1 MKILVYGAGGVGGYF
16 GARLAESGNKVSFI
30 ARGEHMRAIKES
42 GLQLESINGNI
53 TVYPELVTND
63 INEVGTPDL
72 VLLGVKSWQ
81 LPEVASELK
90 KIISKDTIVLPL
102 QNGADI
108 YEKLTEITPT
118 KAFVFV
124 VHTSVE
130 DDNTDTNN
138 EPVLV
143 LGLFYPL

>member
-53 TVYPELVTND
+53 TVYSELVTND

-72 VLLGVKSWQ
+72 VLLGIKS
-81 LPEVASELK
+81 
-90 KIISKDTIVLPL
+90 
-102 QNGADI
+102 
-108 YEKLTEITPT
+108 
-118 KAFVFV
+118 
-124 VHTSVE
+124 
-130 DDNTDTNN
+130 
-138 EPVLV
+138 
-143 LGLFYPL
+143 